1 MKRPLGFNSRIGFP
15 SGMMAVVLAGCL
27 APARAAGP
35 TPTTNSQGL
44 AITDT
49 EGAPGSV
56 KAPRQHTVQNRAS
69 SSTALASAR
78 RPTHPRP
85 APRDEYN
92 HDEIAALR
100 ERLDHQEQWLA
111 AQQQQIAKLI
121 ATVDELKGLP
131 NRYLEV
137 SYESGLAPIG
147 EEVAA
152 ILPRHD
158 LLPAVKGGES
168 LASPPTASPD
178 VGELSHLPPFASL
191 QPLIPIHNASLAPA
205 AGFVP
210 QTSSSPL
217 SAQATQELTQ
227 PYTTRLNTLT
237 KQVEGISKGIAGF
250 RFSGDLRLRGD
261 GIFRSSNPIAG
272 PEQNVRGEYR
282 ARLNF
287 DKGID
292 KQLDVHFQVG
302 SGRFDNALT
311 DETNMAGGAVRG
323 PIFLS
328 EAWVNY
334 HPNSSLNFQGGKMP
348 EVFQDYSR
356 FLWDQDVRFSGFRQS
371 LGTSPG
377 DNPLGITRI
386 DFMAGQYILTNPNI
400 QVLPTAQQCTATPP
414 QTITSLP
421 ATITT
426 PATLPAACAY
436 LQAGYKP
443 GENVRAADLFDQG
456 FFLKGRIKPGWSHYL
471 FTNVALF
478 RNPNQIALTSTL
490 AGLPLLVNNVTGVT
504 LAGPLTGT
512 GTATTIPGGGIY
524 TASHFQIGHL
534 AYRITKEGWRLRNEE
549 FPLFLDVQASRNFG
563 TSFLRNAW
571 MATLDAGE
579 IRKAGDV
586 RFLYFYSVK
595 DANSMIS
602 QFTDDHLGTYSGVNI
617 RVHSIRFDLGLASFL
632 QWQNIFYIQNEISRN
647 DPARHFY
654 VPVQEGT
661 PTQYRF
667 VSSLFVDF

>member
-1 MKRPLGFNSRIGFP
+1 MKRPLGFDSRIGFL
-15 SGMMAVVLAGCL
+15 SGMIAVVLAEGL
-27 APARAAGP
+27 APAGAAC
-35 TPTTNSQGL
+35 TAPTTNSQGT
-44 AITDT
+44 AITHT
-49 EGAPGSV
+49 EKAPGTV
-56 KAPRQHTVQNRAS
+56 KAPRQHSVKTRATPSTVPAS
-69 SSTALASAR
+69 QRGSTR
-78 RPTHPRP
+78 PRPTPP
-85 APRDEYN
+85 SEYN

-100 ERLDHQEQWLA
+100 ERLDHQEHLLA
-111 AQQQQIAKLI
+111 AQQQQIAQLI
-121 ATVDELKGLP
+121 AALDELKRLP
-131 NRYLEV
+131 NRSRQV
-137 SYESGLAPIG
+137 SYESGPASNV

-152 ILPRHD
+152 ILHRHD
-158 LLPAVKGGES
+158 LLPAVRGGES
-168 LASPPTASPD
+168 FPRRM
-178 VGELSHLPPFASL
+178 GFASL
-191 QPLIPIHNASLAPA
+191 QPLIPIDNASLAPA
-205 AGFVP
+205 AGSVP
-210 QTSSSPL
+210 QTLPPPI
-217 SAQATQELTQ
+217 SAQSTQDQTQ
-227 PYTTRLNTLT
+227 PYMTRLNTLA
-237 KQVEGISKGIAGF
+237 KQVEGISRGIAGF
-250 RFSGDLRLRGD
+250 RFSGDLRLRSD
-261 GIFRSSNPIAG
+261 MIFRSSNAVAG
-272 PEQNVRGEYR
+272 PEQNVRGRYR

-302 SGRFDNALT
+302 SGRFDNPLT
-311 DETNMAGGAVRG
+311 DDTDMAGGAVRG

-334 HPNSSLNFQGGKMP
+334 HPNSSLNFQAGKMP
-348 EVFQDYSR
+348 EVFQDYTR
-356 FLWDQDVRFSGFRQS
+356 FIWDEDVRFNGFRQS

-400 QVLPTAQQCTATPP
+400 QVLPTAQQCTVPT

-421 ATITT
+421 ASITT

-471 FTNVALF
+471 FTNFALF
-478 RNPNQIALTSTL
+478 RNPNQIALTSTIS
-490 AGLPLLVNNVTGVT
+490 GLPLLVDPASGVS

-534 AYRITKEGWRLRNEE
+534 AYRITKEGWRFRNEE
-549 FPLFLDVQASRNFG
+549 FPVFLDVQASRNFG

-571 MATLDAGE
+571 MATLNAGQ

-586 RFLYFYSVK
+586 RFLYFYAVK

-602 QFTDDHLGTYSGVNI
+602 QFTDDHLGTNSGVNI
-617 RVHSIRFDLGLASFL
+617 RVHSFRFDVGLARFL

-654 VPVQEGT
+654 VPVQEGAA
-661 PTQYRF
+661 TQYRIETN
-667 VSSLFVDF
+667 LFVNF

>member
-1 MKRPLGFNSRIGFP
+1 MKRPLGFNSRIGFL
-15 SGMMAVVLAGCL
+15 SGMMAVVLVGCL

-35 TPTTNSQGL
+35 APTTNGQGI
-44 AITDT
+44 ATTDT
-49 EGAPGSV
+49 ERAPGSV
-56 KAPRQHTVQNRAS
+56 KAPRQHTVEARAS
-69 SSTALASAR
+69 SSTAPTSR
-78 RPTHPRP
+78 RRSPRP
-85 APRDEYN
+85 RTTPQSEYD

-100 ERLDHQEQWLA
+100 ERLDHQEHVLA
-111 AQQQQIAKLI
+111 AQQQQIANLI
-121 ATVDELKGLP
+121 AIVDELKKMP
-131 NRYLEV
+131 NRSLLV
-137 SYESGLAPIG
+137 SYDPGLAPNG
-147 EEVAA
+147 EEVPA
-152 ILPRHD
+152 ILHRHD
-158 LLPAVKGGES
+158 LLPAVKGGDS
-168 LASPPTASPD
+168 PASPPAAAPD

-191 QPLIPIHNASLAPA
+191 QPLIPIDNARLAPA
-205 AGFVP
+205 AGAVP
-210 QTSSSPL
+210 QTSSPLL
-217 SAQATQELTQ
+217 SAQATQDQTQ
-227 PYTTRLNTLT
+227 PYTTRLNTLA

-261 GIFRSSNPIAG
+261 GIFRSSNAVAG
-272 PEQNVRGEYR
+272 PEQNVRGRYR

-302 SGRFDNALT
+302 SGRFDNVLT
-311 DETNMAGGAVRG
+311 DDTDMTGGAVRG

-334 HPNSSLNFQGGKMP
+334 HPNSSLNFQAGKMP
-348 EVFQDYSR
+348 EVFQDYTR
-356 FLWDQDVRFSGFRQS
+356 FIWDEDVRFNGFRQS

-400 QVLPTAQQCTATPP
+400 QVLPTAQQCTAPT

-456 FFLKGRIKPGWSHYL
+456 FFLKGRIKTGWSHYL
-471 FTNVALF
+471 FTNFALF
-478 RNPNQIALTSTL
+478 RNPNQIALTSTIS
-490 AGLPLLVNNVTGVT
+490 GLPLLVDPASGLS

-534 AYRITKEGWRLRNEE
+534 AYRITKEGWRFRNEE
-549 FPLFLDVQASRNFG
+549 FPVFLDVQASRNFG

-571 MATLDAGE
+571 MATLNAGQ

-586 RFLYFYSVK
+586 RFLYFYAVK

-617 RVHSIRFDLGLASFL
+617 RVNSMRFEVGLARFL

-647 DPARHFY
+647 DPARHFF
-654 VPVQEGT
+654 VPVQEGAA
-661 PTQYRF
+661 TQYRF
-667 VSSLFVDF
+667 ESSLFVNF